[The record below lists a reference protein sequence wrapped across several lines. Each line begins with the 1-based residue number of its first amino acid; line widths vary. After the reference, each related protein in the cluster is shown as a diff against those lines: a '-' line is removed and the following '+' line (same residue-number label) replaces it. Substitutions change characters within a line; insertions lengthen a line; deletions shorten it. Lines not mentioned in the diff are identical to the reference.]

1 MAKYANPPGDHL
13 PTDILCDSFSK
24 GIQMSSRILK
34 SLTLAVM
41 AAALAACSSVPL
53 DQSGSGSTGGT
64 GSDSASAG
72 QIMDPFNPQSP
83 LAQQRSVFFDYD
95 SYVVNDQYR
104 GLVEMHASYLSSHP
118 QQTVRIEGNT
128 DDRGGAEYNLA
139 LGQRRSDAVARMLGL
154 LGVSNSQ
161 IEAVSSGTERPKA
174 FGNPE
179 ADYAESRRADIVYQ
193 R

>member
-1 MAKYANPPGDHL
+1 
-13 PTDILCDSFSK
+13 
-24 GIQMSSRILK
+24 MSSRILK

-53 DQSGSGSTGGT
+53 DQNSGSTGGT

-128 DDRGGAEYNLA
+128 DERGGAEYNLA

-161 IEAVSSGTERPKA
+161 IEAVSFGKERPKA
-174 FGNPE
+174 LGNTE
-179 ADYAESRRADIVYQ
+179 ADYAENRRADIVYQ

>member
-1 MAKYANPPGDHL
+1 
-13 PTDILCDSFSK
+13 
-24 GIQMSSRILK
+24 MSSRILK

-83 LAQQRSVFFDYD
+83 LAQQRSVYFDYD

-104 GLVEMHASYLSSHP
+104 SVVEMHASYLSSHP
-118 QQTVRIEGNT
+118 QQNVRIEGNT
-128 DDRGGAEYNLA
+128 DARGGAEYNLA
-139 LGQRRSDAVARMLGL
+139 LGQRRSGAVESMLTL
-154 LGVSNSQ
+154 LGVSKSQ
-161 IEAVSSGTERPKA
+161 IEAVSLGKERPKA
-174 FGNPE
+174 TGDTE
-179 ADYAESRRADIVYQ
+179 ADYAENRRADIVYE